1 MTGLSTEQSSAVLNC
16 LSEVVDES
24 IGNINESLIPRSE
37 QDRTIRAYQT
47 DFVHLKSEISLL
59 ERNDFAIIKQEN
71 ERIASEVEKLKS
83 KMREDLQRLQAGVR
97 LDMNLDKARVRDEQN
112 ALLYKIKQTES
123 KLETEISQM
132 RNGIENVHWDTI
144 KTIGAAGTSLGLVV
158 LAWARY
164 FKT

>member
-1 MTGLSTEQSSAVLNC
+1 M
-16 LSEVVDES
+16 VDES

-59 ERNDFAIIKQEN
+59 ERNDFAIIK
-71 ERIASEVEKLKS
+71 
-83 KMREDLQRLQAGVR
+83 QAGVR